1 MHDIFQYDESIRK
14 KGFRYI
20 AGIDEAG
27 RGPLAGPVVSA
38 AVILKPDVK
47 IDGLKDSKKLSE
59 SKREQLY
66 IEIKNSSLDI
76 GIGISTNDDI
86 DRMNILKATKL
97 SMQKAVES
105 LSIKPDILIIDA
117 VHLHSI
123 DIKQIIHTKCES
135 ISASVAAAS
144 IIAKVT
150 RDRIM
155 KEYHIKYPQ
164 YNFIKHKGY
173 STKEHIR
180 LIRQYGP
187 CPIHRKSFFKVI
199 MPELPFLPVGRQVDS

>member
-1 MHDIFQYDESIRK
+1 MNDIFQYDEFLRE

-27 RGPLAGPVVSA
+27 RGPLAGPVVSS
-38 AVILKPDVK
+38 AVILKSGIRIK
-47 IDGLKDSKKLSE
+47 GLKDSKKLSE
-59 SKREQLY
+59 RKRDQLY
-66 IEIKNSSLDI
+66 EEIKNSSLDI
-76 GIGISTNDDI
+76 GIGISSSEEI
-86 DRMNILKATKL
+86 DRLNILNATKL
-97 SMQKAVES
+97 SMQKALES
-105 LSIKPDILIIDA
+105 LNIKPDLLIIDA
-117 VHLHSI
+117 IHLHTI
-123 DIKQIIHTKCES
+123 HIKQIVYTKCES

-150 RDRIM
+150 RDRLM
-155 KEYHIKYPQ
+155 KEYHLKYPQ

-180 LIRQYGP
+180 LLRLYGP

-199 MPELPFLPVGRQVDS
+199 APELPF

>member
-199 MPELPFLPVGRQVDS
+199 MLELPFLPVGRQVDS